1 MSRNRGGSMSQP
13 FYVTTPI
20 YYVNS
25 RPHVG
30 HAYSTIIAD
39 VLKRYYRMAGR
50 DVYFLT
56 GTDEHGD
63 KIVRASRKEGL
74 SPKAYADTISDIFR
88 AVWPELDI
96 LNDQFIRTTYPEHQ
110 KVVQYVLQRVY
121 DKGDIYFSEYE
132 GLYCFACE
140 RFYTE
145 KELVDGKCP
154 DHKTEP
160 ERIEESNYFLKM
172 NKYQDWLVDHIRKN
186 PDFIAPE
193 RYRNE
198 MLAFLK
204 EPLEDLCISRPKTRL
219 EWGITLPFDDQYV
232 AYVWFDALLNYISAL
247 RYPDGELFKRY
258 WPVAHHII
266 AKDILKPHAIYWP
279 IMLKAA
285 GIPLY
290 NQLKVH
296 GYWNMDDGKMSKTT
310 GNVVDPLHIKNLYGS
325 DQFRYFLTR
334 EMAFGLDSH
343 FSEPALVQRINADL
357 ANDLGN
363 LFSRTVSMIHKY
375 FGCVVPESVSGAE
388 TDLDL
393 ALARDAIE
401 MVNDA
406 RREIEGFAFHKA
418 LMSIWQFINK
428 LNKYI
433 DTNAPWALAK
443 EKGGRSRLQT
453 VIYNCMEGLRIVCG
467 MISPFM
473 PKASQRMRR
482 YFGLAPDQA
491 FSFSEIS
498 EWGGLKPGVIVPKA
512 IALFPRVELEKETE
526 DISSGKTKEMSLP
539 RKKEI
544 ELEDFQALDLRV
556 GSVLEAEP
564 VPNSSNL
571 LKLKCDIGEE
581 RRIVAGIGAS
591 YAPSDLIGKKVIVLA
606 NLKPA
611 KLMGVL
617 SEGMMLAA
625 TDKKRCFVPFIEGDV
640 RPGTKIC

>member
-1 MSRNRGGSMSQP
+1 MSQP

-325 DQFRYFLTR
+325 DQFRYFLIR

-498 EWGGLKPGVIVPKA
+498 EWGGLKPGVVVPKA

-526 DISSGKTKEMSLP
+526 DISSGKTKERSLP

-571 LKLKCDIGEE
+571 LKLKCDIGKEH
-581 RRIVAGIGAS
+581 RIVAGIGAS
-591 YAPSDLIGKKVIVLA
+591 YAPSDLIGKKVIILA

-640 RPGTKIC
+640 RPGTKVC

>member
-401 MVNDA
+401 MVNGA

-498 EWGGLKPGVIVPKA
+498 EWGGLKPGVVVPKA
-512 IALFPRVELEKETE
+512 IALFPRVELEKERE
-526 DISSGKTKEMSLP
+526 DISSGKTKERSLP

-556 GSVLEAEP
+556 ASVLEAEP

-611 KLMGVL
+611 KLMRVL

>member
-1 MSRNRGGSMSQP
+1 MSQP

-443 EKGGRSRLQT
+443 ERGGRSRLQT

-498 EWGGLKPGVIVPKA
+498 EWGGLKPGVVVPKA

-526 DISSGKTKEMSLP
+526 DISSGKTKERSLP

-556 GSVLEAEP
+556 GFVLEAEP

-571 LKLKCDIGEE
+571 LKLKCDIGKEH
-581 RRIVAGIGAS
+581 RIVAGIGAS
-591 YAPSDLIGKKVIVLA
+591 YAPSDLIGKKVIILA

-640 RPGTKIC
+640 RPGTKVC

>member
-1 MSRNRGGSMSQP
+1 MSQP

-186 PDFIAPE
+186 PDFIAPK

-401 MVNDA
+401 MVNGA

-433 DTNAPWALAK
+433 DTNAPWTLAK

-498 EWGGLKPGVIVPKA
+498 EWGGLKPGVVVPKA

-526 DISSGKTKEMSLP
+526 DISSGKTKERSLP

-617 SEGMMLAA
+617 SEGMILAA

>member
-1 MSRNRGGSMSQP
+1 
-13 FYVTTPI
+13 
-20 YYVNS
+20 
-25 RPHVG
+25 
-30 HAYSTIIAD
+30 
-39 VLKRYYRMAGR
+39 MAGR

-110 KVVQYVLQRVY
+110 KIVQYVLQRVY

-160 ERIEESNYFLKM
+160 ESIEESNYFLKM

-296 GYWNMDDGKMSKTT
+296 GYWNMGDGKMSKTT

-375 FGCVVPESVSGAE
+375 FGCVVPKSVSGAE

-443 EKGGRSRLQT
+443 EKGGRSQLQT

-482 YFGLAPDQA
+482 YFGLGPDQA

-498 EWGGLKPGVIVPKA
+498 EWGGLKPGVVVPKP
-512 IALFPRVELEKETE
+512 IALFPRVELKKETE
-526 DISSGKTKEMSLP
+526 DISSRKTKERSLP
-539 RKKEI
+539 PKKEI

-581 RRIVAGIGAS
+581 RQIVAGIAAS
-591 YAPSDLIGKKVIVLA
+591 YAPSDLIDKKVIVLA

-617 SEGMMLAA
+617 SEGMILAA

-640 RPGTKIC
+640 RPGTKVC

>member
-110 KVVQYVLQRVY
+110 KVVRYVLQRVY

-186 PDFIAPE
+186 PDFIAPK

-401 MVNDA
+401 MVNGA
-406 RREIEGFAFHKA
+406 RREIEDFAFHKA

-498 EWGGLKPGVIVPKA
+498 EWGGLKPGVVVPKA

-526 DISSGKTKEMSLP
+526 DISSGKTKERSLP

-571 LKLKCDIGEE
+571 LKLKCDIGEK

-617 SEGMMLAA
+617 SEGMILAA